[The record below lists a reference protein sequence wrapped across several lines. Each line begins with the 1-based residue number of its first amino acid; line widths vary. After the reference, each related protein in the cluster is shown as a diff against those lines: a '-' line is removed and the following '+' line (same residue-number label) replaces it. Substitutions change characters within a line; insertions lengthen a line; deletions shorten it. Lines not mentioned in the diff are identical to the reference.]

1 MGIGEGH
8 TAGVGRE
15 ALADDSDW
23 LLEGA
28 SQCYIIQL
36 KDWRTMFFRGLDSQ
50 EIHW

>member
-8 TAGVGRE
+8 AAGVGRE

-28 SQCYIIQL
+28 SQSYYSAQ
-36 KDWRTMFFRGLDSQ
+36 GLENNVFQ
-50 EIHW
+50 RPR